1 MRRISVVLFFCL
13 AAVPAVADEPL
24 KLLIFPLNG
33 SSENGGAWVG
43 DGIAVSLSRQLTDTE
58 INLFSRGET
67 EDLLVENGLP
77 SNEPLSR
84 GSMIYIADKA
94 GADFVV
100 LGSYTESEGGLKF
113 LVRLLDVKTK
123 KQGNE
128 FTVSGTFITLPE
140 MENELAWMIYSSVVR
155 TPSVS
160 REIFRE
166 RVRRIPNSAFAV
178 YIESLNEYDESR
190 QIQLL
195 EKAVKEYADF
205 AEARFQIGRFYYQKK
220 DYARALPHIE
230 YGRKIPGELFQS
242 EFMIGTCRLQMGENT
257 RAAENY
263 SRLLSLIRHTAAL
276 NNLAVAHIR
285 SGNNDHALRALMEA
299 HERDSDEP
307 AIAINLTIA
316 RYLAGDTPTATQF
329 IEEAIASYP
338 GNGMLHYLSSFLMKQ
353 VGNEVRASTDMA
365 RAARFG
371 IDVDKLSREKPQA
384 WMRVILNWTN
394 VE

>member
-1 MRRISVVLFFCL
+1 MVFCL
-13 AAVPAVADEPL
+13 TVVPAVADEPL

-43 DGIAVSLSRQLTDTE
+43 DGIAVSLSRQLTNTE
-58 INLFSRGET
+58 ISLFSRGET
-67 EDLLVENGLP
+67 EDLLLENGLP
-77 SNEPLSR
+77 SDEPLSR
-84 GSMIYIADKA
+84 GSMIYVADQA

-100 LGSYTESEGGLKF
+100 MGSYAESEGGLKF
-113 LVRLLDVKTK
+113 LVRLLDMKTK

-128 FTVSGTFITLPE
+128 FTVSGTFATLPE
-140 MENELAWMIYSSVVR
+140 MENELAWMIYSSVAR

-166 RVRRIPNSAFAV
+166 RVRRTPNSAYAD
-178 YIESLNEYDESR
+178 YIESLNEYDENR
-190 QIQLL
+190 QIRLL

-230 YGRKIPGELFQS
+230 YGLKIPGELIQS
-242 EFMIGTCRLQMGENT
+242 EFMIGTCRLQMGET
-257 RAAENY
+257 ARAVESY
-263 SRLLSLIRHTAAL
+263 SRLLSLIRHTAVL
-276 NNLAVAHIR
+276 NNLAIAYIR
-285 SGNNDHALRALMEA
+285 SGNNDPALRALTEA

-307 AIAINLTIA
+307 SIAINLTIA
-316 RYLAGDTPTATQF
+316 RYLAGDVPAATKF

-353 VGNEVRASTDMA
+353 AGDEVRASADLA

-371 IDVDKLSREKPQA
+371 VDVDKLSREKPQE
-384 WMRVILNWTN
+384 WMRVILNWTI